1 MGGVNL
7 DEVESDLLASFNGC
21 NKGIFDALYVV
32 LGHRDGFRVIIGE
45 GYIARTV
52 NYAMSRVNENM
63 IAERGLITDR
73 CLANRLHPQG
83 IGVWG
88 P

>member
-1 MGGVNL
+1 MGGVYL

-21 NKGIFDALYVV
+21 NESIFDALHVV
-32 LGHRDGFRVIIGE
+32 IGHRDGFRVIIGE

-63 IAERGLITDR
+63 VAE
-73 CLANRLHPQG
+73 
-83 IGVWG
+83 
-88 P
+88 